1 MGADGSAGTILL
13 IDDDAEVRNL
23 VELVLSS
30 QGFLVLTARDR
41 DTAMEILDRHPAPI
55 DLVIADML
63 LPEVSGYE
71 TARELRQRIPHTQIL
86 FMSAYAEGDLI
97 QACTSELGA
106 AFIDKPFR
114 PAQLVA
120 KVREMLAT
128 RSPGD

>member
-1 MGADGSAGTILL
+1 
-13 IDDDAEVRNL
+13 
-23 VELVLSS
+23 
-30 QGFLVLTARDR
+30 
-41 DTAMEILDRHPAPI
+41 MEILDRHPAPI